1 MEISIRHRDGFA
13 EAPDPVRRMMEITE
27 SGHYCCICYEK
38 SRGITHERV
47 VEPMHLVDGA
57 SGLLVRAIQIEPER
71 GLRCFAV
78 SKIVSVGRHER
89 PLPPKSRARNTFS
102 SGEVRR
108 LPTPSVLPKKE
119 SHSRSPWASTSFTQY
134 LMRLREALVDG
145 RLDGDEIEEIAATR
159 VAMSMQP
166 EQVAAAHAYLLGE
179 ELLAMSIDGQVDD
192 QDWDRFRAIRA
203 SLRTLGWQ
211 E

>member
-1 MEISIRHRDGFA
+1 
-13 EAPDPVRRMMEITE
+13 
-27 SGHYCCICYEK
+27 
-38 SRGITHERV
+38 
-47 VEPMHLVDGA
+47 
-57 SGLLVRAIQIEPER
+57 
-71 GLRCFAV
+71 
-78 SKIVSVGRHER
+78 
-89 PLPPKSRARNTFS
+89 
-102 SGEVRR
+102 
-108 LPTPSVLPKKE
+108 
-119 SHSRSPWASTSFTQY
+119 
-134 LMRLREALVDG
+134 MRLREALVDG